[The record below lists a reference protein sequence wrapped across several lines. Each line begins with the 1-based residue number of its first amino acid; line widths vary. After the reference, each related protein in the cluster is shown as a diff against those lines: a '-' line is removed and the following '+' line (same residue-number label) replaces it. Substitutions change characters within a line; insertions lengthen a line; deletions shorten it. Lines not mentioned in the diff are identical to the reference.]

1 MVSNGSKVGVSAAP
15 PRELNVL
22 KFLEARA
29 SELEG
34 LHNIVAGRLDN
45 NFRSQRNK
53 RRRTTGHDDRVA
65 KRKHKKRRK
74 VGVGSIGETDLV
86 KKDGKKVPR
95 RVRRNHEL
103 KKNPPSGFGTSGD
116 GTKRLRTHV
125 WHAKRFTMNKLWGF
139 YIPLGLHG
147 RGRGSRALLKKL
159 RHGVLVHDASYYA
172 SVQMEG
178 PEDTL
183 MSVLSSVLVPF
194 PSACCDENSHGILAG
209 AIFGTAMLHHV
220 GKPCFPSIAPVTYI
234 WRPLQPIYA
243 NMESLSTNIS
253 NGEENVHDRTI
264 TRQLWVWVH
273 TAAFEEAYD
282 SLSSACGKRMAERDL
297 PCGVY
302 CGVLP
307 LFSKGSHSVAACCST
322 LAKLELVGS
331 KVFKLLQ
338 KTLLPISCNSEN
350 FWHLK
355 KCSADD
361 HDAHVSEKPS
371 IFENGHQISPTAV
384 VSVVVKD
391 PRAFTKK
398 GDVVVP
404 EERPPDFLSTEEFQI
419 QEQTSLS
426 LPKHEAECVL
436 QSNDLWDVDKDVCPP
451 VEESVLCMEKH
462 YRRKDFI
469 CLRHKSSGP
478 QSTTLDGTY
487 SRMCPVLLLKNET
500 SEYSVTSGM
509 QCSVILPLSWVKA
522 FWITFVSNGAHAIG
536 LREKQ
541 WVANEL
547 GLPYFPLD
555 FPDCNAYSNFMAM
568 EAVEINRKASVRPLS
583 KRPLEV
589 PIPPPWDCL
598 HLTLEKMTKPEE
610 HDARNDKNDDS
621 GRKSAYGESHIKISE
636 CHVTAFQGTI
646 ARTSGV
652 LSDHLNSISG
662 NHLLLFPRKPDQKN
676 SLHQFM
682 RDEELTKHSTTNI
695 SEVECGKTL
704 NYLRVH
710 LRAYKEGVFEQ
721 GAVVCAPLPADILL
735 WKASSES
742 DDQQPQMSQSS
753 LKSYFMQ
760 LPSGKWKL
768 QIPEDQTLHRWP
780 IGFITTGFIRGSK
793 KATAGAF
800 CDASL
805 LAMLREEQWK
815 AVPARQ
821 RKKEIYVLVRNM
833 RSTAYRLALATI
845 VLEQQEKDVEFM

>member
-1 MVSNGSKVGVSAAP
+1 MVSNRSKMGVSAAP

-34 LHNIVAGRLDN
+34 LHNIVASRLNN

-65 KRKHKKRRK
+65 KRKYTKRRK
-74 VGVGSIGETDLV
+74 VGVGSIGEKDLV

-95 RVRRNHEL
+95 RVRRNHEF
-103 KKNPPSGFGTSGD
+103 KKNPPSGFDTSGD

-139 YIPLGLHG
+139 YGLYG

-159 RHGVLVHDASYYA
+159 RHGVLVHDASYYV

-183 MSVLSSVLVPF
+183 MSVLSSVLVPS
-194 PSACCDENSHGILAG
+194 PSACCEETSHGILAG
-209 AIFGTAMLHHV
+209 ANFGTAMLHHV
-220 GKPCFPSIAPVTYI
+220 GKPYFPSIAPVTYM
-234 WRPLQPIYA
+234 WRPVQPISA

-253 NGEENVHDRTI
+253 NGEENIHDRTI
-264 TRQLWVWVH
+264 TRQIWVWVH

-282 SLSSACGKRMAERDL
+282 SLSSACGKRMAEREL

-302 CGVLP
+302 CDVLP
-307 LFSKGSHSVAACCST
+307 LFSKGSHSVE

-331 KVFKLLQ
+331 KVFELLQ

-355 KCSADD
+355 KCSAED
-361 HDAHVSEKPS
+361 HDVHVESEKPS

-391 PRAFTKK
+391 PRALTKK

-404 EERPPDFLSTEEFQI
+404 EERPLCFLSTEEFQI

-426 LPKHEAECVL
+426 LPRHEAECVL
-436 QSNDLWDVDKDVCPP
+436 QCSDLWDVDKDVCPP

-469 CLRHKSSGP
+469 CLHHKSSGP

-500 SEYSVTSGM
+500 SEDSVTSVG
-509 QCSVILPLSWVKA
+509 Q
-522 FWITFVSNGAHAIG
+522 N
-536 LREKQ
+536 
-541 WVANEL
+541 
-547 GLPYFPLD
+547 D
-555 FPDCNAYSNFMAM
+555 
-568 EAVEINRKASVRPLS
+568 
-583 KRPLEV
+583 EV

-610 HDARNDKNDDS
+610 LDARNDENDDS
-621 GRKSAYGESHIKISE
+621 DRKSDYGESQIKISE
-636 CHVTAFQGTI
+636 CHGTAFQGTI

-682 RDEELTKHSTTNI
+682 RDGEFTKHITINI

-760 LPSGKWKL
+760 LPSGKWEL
-768 QIPEDQTLHRWP
+768 QIPDDQTLHRWP
-780 IGFITTGFIRGSK
+780 IGFITTGFVRGSK
-793 KATAGAF
+793 KATAVAF
-800 CDASL
+800 CNTSL